1 MREPYSLESEHAVL
15 GAMMQRPELIDVLA
29 QDLTADDF
37 YLADHAE
44 IFRAILNLQAANSPI
59 DFLTVAEALQTL
71 LNGDS
76 PLAYCAEIVTN
87 TPSVA
92 NARAYAEIIK
102 ERSVD
107 RSLILCGD
115 RIAEIALGD
124 APTAEKIAA
133 AQAEVLGIDGEAASA
148 EVVKAADVLTDHVEE
163 LQRRSDRGDEL
174 DGLST
179 GIADLDEKLQG
190 LKPEQL
196 IIIAGRPAM
205 GKTTLAMNIA
215 ADVALRQKKQT
226 LVISLEMSNGQLM
239 DRFLAAEGKIP
250 LQLIKNG
257 SAPREYGTELNS
269 AAYRIKNA
277 PLYMSDR
284 ASMTI
289 SRIRAAARR
298 HKRRYG
304 LDLIVIDYLQLMDSD
319 ARSGNRTEEVSQM
332 SRHAKLMAKELKC
345 PVVMLSQL
353 SRQCEQRPNKRPV
366 PADLRES
373 GAIEQDAD
381 IIVFV
386 YRDEVYNPDTE
397 YKGVAEII
405 IGKGRDIE
413 TGTVRTAFLGQ
424 YSRFEQLDGRAL
436 HEMHER
442 AEEKKRD
449 NVSSLAGRYGS
460 QKRGGASA

>member
-1 MREPYSLESEHAVL
+1 MRDPYSLESEHAVL
-15 GAMMQRPELIDVLA
+15 GAMMQRPELIDTLS

-37 YLADHAE
+37 YLADNAE
-44 IFRAILNLQAANSPI
+44 IFRAILNLQSASRPV
-59 DFLTVAEALQTL
+59 DFLTVAEAVQTL
-71 LNGDS
+71 PNGDS
-76 PLAYCAEIVTN
+76 PLAYCAEIVNN
-87 TPSVA
+87 TPSAA
-92 NARAYAEIIK
+92 NARAYAETIK

-115 RIAEIALGD
+115 RIAEIAMGD
-124 APTAEKIAA
+124 SPTAEKIAA
-133 AQAEVLGIDGEAASA
+133 AQAEVLAIDGEAATA
-148 EVVKAADVLTDHVEE
+148 EVVKAADVLTEHVEE
-163 LQRRSDRGDEL
+163 LQRRSDRGDEM

-179 GIADLDEKLQG
+179 GIKDLDEKIQG

-215 ADVALRQKKQT
+215 ADAAIRQKKQT

-257 SAPREYGTELNS
+257 SAPRDYGTELNS
-269 AAYRIKNA
+269 AAYRIKNS

-319 ARSGNRTEEVSQM
+319 GRSGNRTEEVSQM

-353 SRQCEQRPNKRPV
+353 SRKCEERPNKRPV
-366 PADLRES
+366 CSDLRES

-397 YKGVAEII
+397 FKGVAEII

-413 TGTVRTAFLGQ
+413 TGTVRTAFIGQ
-424 YSRFEQLDGRAL
+424 YSRFEQLDGKSL

-442 AEEKKRD
+442 AAEKKDSGR
-449 NVSSLAGRYGS
+449 SMTSRYGS
-460 QKRGGASA
+460 QKRAEVPA

>member
-1 MREPYSLESEHAVL
+1 MRDPYSLEAEHGVL
-15 GAMMQRPELIDVLA
+15 GAMLQRPELIDVLA
-29 QDLTADDF
+29 SDLRAEDF
-37 YLADHAE
+37 HFSDNSE
-44 IFRAILNLQAANSPI
+44 VFRAILGLQSEGKAV
-59 DFLTVAEALQTL
+59 DFLTVGERIQMLPS
-71 LNGDS
+71 GDS
-76 PLAYCAEIVTN
+76 GMAYAADIVRN

-92 NARAYAEIIK
+92 NANAYASIVR
-102 ERSVD
+102 ERSLD
-107 RSLILCGD
+107 RALLRAGD
-115 RIAEIALGD
+115 QINEIALGD
-124 APTAEKIAA
+124 QPSAEKIAA
-133 AQAEVLGIDGEAASA
+133 AQAEILGIDGDAATS
-148 EVVKAADVLTDHVEE
+148 EVVKAADVLIEHVEE
-163 LQRRSDRGDEL
+163 LQRRSDRGSEL

-179 GIADLDEKLQG
+179 GIADLDDKIQG

-196 IIIAGRPAM
+196 IILAGRPAM

-215 ADVALRQKKQT
+215 ADVAIRQRKQT

-239 DRFLAAEGKIP
+239 DRFLSAEGKIP

-257 SAPREYGTELNS
+257 SAPRDYGTELNA
-269 AAYRIKNA
+269 AAYKIKNS

-289 SRIRAAARR
+289 SRIRSAARR

-319 ARSGNRTEEVSQM
+319 SRSGNRTEEVSQM

-345 PVVMLSQL
+345 PVIMLSQL

-381 IIVFV
+381 IILFV

-397 YKGVAEII
+397 YKGVAEVI

-424 YSRFEQLDGRAL
+424 YSRFEQLAAGWT
-436 HEMHER
+436 EP
-442 AEEKKRD
+442 EEKPRT
-449 NVSSLAGRYGS
+449 NVSTLAGRYGR
-460 QKRGGASA
+460 QA